1 MGRKPGHSPLGTR
14 RRWWSLWLLA
24 AVLAAVAILAVACGE
39 DEEEEA
45 TPTAAKTAAAETPVT
60 PPSAEGPLKI
70 GLLLSYTGD
79 LSDFGPAHEDAAMLA
94 VKEINAAGG
103 VLGEP
108 IEVVK
113 GDDATDPSQ
122 GVSEATRLINV
133 EHVQVILGA
142 LASGVTLP
150 VAESVTGPNN
160 ILQISEASTSPALSA
175 ANDNDFLFR
184 TTISDAAQGVVL
196 AKLAS
201 DEGLTSVCT
210 MYINNAYGQ
219 GLSEIFAQNFEDAG
233 GTVTAQVPHES
244 EQATYA
250 SELDQCTSGNPEAL
264 AALAYPESGRVFLR
278 EAVEAGKVKT
288 FLFCDGTKSADMFAD
303 LGWPTFDGMKGSAP
317 SSLEVAAGSAFEAAY
332 SAEYGS
338 TPPLP
343 FMREIYDAVYLVA
356 LAAEKAGS
364 TDPTAIRDVLRDV
377 ANAPGETVNPGTEG
391 YTAALDLLAAGTDI
405 NYEGAAGPVD
415 LDDNG
420 DVLIGAIETWHV
432 DAAAEDL
439 VTDAVYKVDLQTGEV
454 TKVE

>member
-24 AVLAAVAILAVACGE
+24 AALAAVAILAVACGD

-45 TPTAAKTAAAETPVT
+45 TPTAAKTAAAETPVA

-79 LSDFGPAHEDAAMLA
+79 LSDFGPPEEQAAQMA
-94 VKEINAAGG
+94 ADEINAAGG
-103 VLGEP
+103 VLGQD
-108 IEVVK
+108 IVLVT

-133 EHVQVILGA
+133 EGVHAIIGA

-150 VAESVTGPNN
+150 VAESVTGPNA
-160 ILQISEASTSPALSA
+160 ILQISHASTSPALTA

-196 AKLAS
+196 AQLAQQ
-201 DEGLTSVCT
+201 EGITSACT

-219 GLSEIFAQNFEDAG
+219 GLSEIFTENFEKAG

-250 SELDQCTSGNPEAL
+250 SELAQCTSGNPQAL
-264 AALAYPESGRVFLR
+264 VAPCYPESARVFLR
-278 EAVEAGKVKT
+278 EAVEAGNVQT
-288 FLFCDGTKSADMFAD
+288 FLFTDGTKSPDMFAD
-303 LGWPTFDGMKGSAP
+303 LGWETFDGMKGTAATN
-317 SSLEVAAGSAFEAAY
+317 LDVAAGAAFEERYTAA
-332 SAEYGS
+332 YGS
-338 TPPLP
+338 TPSVPY
-343 FMREIYDAVYLVA
+343 MREIYDAVYLIA
-356 LAAEKAGS
+356 LAAEQAGS
-364 TDPTAIRDVLRDV
+364 TDPTAIRDAIRDI
-377 ANAPGETVNPGTEG
+377 ANAPGEIIDPGTEG
-391 YTAALDLLAAGTDI
+391 FTAALEFIKAGTDI

-415 LDDNG
+415 LDKNG
-420 DVLIGAIETWHV
+420 DVLIGAIEEWHV
-432 DAAAEDL
+432 DAAAQDL
-439 VTDAVYKVDLQTGEV
+439 VTDAVFKVDLTTGEV
-454 TKVE
+454 TQAE